1 MRERLNLPTRR
12 AEHQAKLPP
21 TEPHPYTAVRM
32 QELTK
37 AIATDI
43 SCRPEGAPIT
53 AAAFLHL
60 GNRPAVSRALRALAK
75 EGVILRAAHGV
86 YLAPVVSRFGRHA
99 PHAHLFIHQL
109 AAQSGEAIAP
119 FGAACANALGLTTQ
133 VPVKI
138 VYWTSGRTRSYKLG
152 KLTVY
157 LQHVP
162 DWQLVLWHEPA
173 GELVRA
179 LAWAGPAEA
188 SKVLSQIAERVP
200 GAATDRLQQHAHL
213 FPPWLQD
220 VLEQNGQPCA
230 RSISGERDVS
240 TTKTQQ
246 NQRKRKAK

>member
-1 MRERLNLPTRR
+1 
-12 AEHQAKLPP
+12 
-21 TEPHPYTAVRM
+21 M

-37 AIATDI
+37 AIATEI

-75 EGVILRAAHGV
+75 GGVILRAAHGV
-86 YLAPVVSRFGRHA
+86 YLAPVASRFGRHA

-133 VPVKI
+133 VPVHS
-138 VYWTSGRTRSYKLG
+138 VFWTSGRTRSYKLG
-152 KLTVY
+152 RLTVY

-162 DWQLVLWHEPA
+162 DWRLVLWDEPP

-188 SKVLSQIAERVP
+188 SIVLRQIAEKVP
-200 GAATDRLQQHAHL
+200 EAAIRELQQHASL

-220 VLEQNGQPCA
+220 ALQQIGQPRMA
-230 RSISGERDVS
+230 SSRGEWDVS
-240 TTKTQQ
+240 DSERQPNK
-246 NQRKRKAK
+246 RKRKAKGRKRHHP

>member
-1 MRERLNLPTRR
+1 M
-12 AEHQAKLPP
+12 
-21 TEPHPYTAVRM
+21 
-32 QELTK
+32 
-37 AIATDI
+37 
-43 SCRPEGAPIT
+43 PEGTPVT

-60 GNRPAVSRALRALAK
+60 ADRETISRTLRALAK
-75 EGVILRAAHGV
+75 GGVILRAAHGV

-138 VYWTSGRTRSYKLG
+138 VYWTSGRTRSYELG

-162 DWQLVLWHEPA
+162 DWQLVLWDEPP

-188 SKVLSQIAERVP
+188 SKVLSQIAEKVP
-200 GAATDRLQQHAHL
+200 EAAIRELQQQASR
-213 FPPWLQD
+213 FPPWLHDALQ
-220 VLEQNGQPCA
+220 QIGQPRMPSSRA
-230 RSISGERDVS
+230 EWDVS
-240 TTKTQQ
+240 DFERQQ
-246 NQRKRKAK
+246 NQTKRKAK

>member
-1 MRERLNLPTRR
+1 
-12 AEHQAKLPP
+12 
-21 TEPHPYTAVRM
+21 M

-37 AIATDI
+37 AIATEI

-75 EGVILRAAHGV
+75 GGVILRAAHGV
-86 YLAPVVSRFGRHA
+86 YLAPVASRFGRHA

-133 VPVKI
+133 VPVHS
-138 VYWTSGRTRSYKLG
+138 VFWTSGRTRSYKLG
-152 KLTVY
+152 RLTVY

-162 DWQLVLWHEPA
+162 DWRLVLWDEPP

-188 SKVLSQIAERVP
+188 SKVLRQIVEKAPKEAVTRV
-200 GAATDRLQQHAHL
+200 QQHVAL
-213 FPPWLQD
+213 FPPWLRDALQQI
-220 VLEQNGQPCA
+220 VIPCA
-230 RSISGERDVS
+230 RSSGGKRDVS
-240 TTKTQQ
+240 TTERQQ

>member
-1 MRERLNLPTRR
+1 
-12 AEHQAKLPP
+12 
-21 TEPHPYTAVRM
+21 M

-43 SCRPEGAPIT
+43 SCRPEGTPIT

-75 EGVILRAAHGV
+75 GGVILRAAPGV

-152 KLTVY
+152 KLMVY
-157 LQHVP
+157 LQHAP
-162 DWQLVLWHEPA
+162 DWQLVLWDEPA

-179 LAWAGPAEA
+179 LAWAGPADA
-188 SKVLSQIAERVP
+188 GKVLRQIVAKVP
-200 GAATDRLQQHAHL
+200 EAAILELRRYASVFPLWFQAALQHA
-213 FPPWLQD
+213 
-220 VLEQNGQPCA
+220 GSAA
-230 RSISGERDVS
+230 RG
-240 TTKTQQ
+240 KQ
-246 NQRKRKAK
+246 

>member
-1 MRERLNLPTRR
+1 
-12 AEHQAKLPP
+12 
-21 TEPHPYTAVRM
+21 M

-37 AIATDI
+37 AIATEI

-60 GNRPAVSRALRALAK
+60 GNRPAVSQALRTLANG
-75 EGVILRAAHGV
+75 GVILRAAHGV
-86 YLAPVVSRFGRHA
+86 YLAPVASRFGRHA

-157 LQHVP
+157 LEHVP

-179 LAWAGPAEA
+179 LAWAGPADA
-188 SKVLSQIAERVP
+188 GKVLRQIVAKVP
-200 GAATDRLQQHAHL
+200 EAAILELRRHASVFPLWFQEALQQA
-213 FPPWLQD
+213 
-220 VLEQNGQPCA
+220 GQPRA
-230 RSISGERDVS
+230 VS
-240 TTKTQQ
+240 
-246 NQRKRKAK
+246 NR

>member
-1 MRERLNLPTRR
+1 
-12 AEHQAKLPP
+12 
-21 TEPHPYTAVRM
+21 M
-32 QELTK
+32 QELTQ

-53 AAAFLHL
+53 AAAFLNL

-75 EGVILRAAHGV
+75 GGVILRAAHGV

-119 FGAACANALGLTTQ
+119 FGAACTNALGLTTQ

-138 VYWTSGRTRSYKLG
+138 VYWTSGRTRSFKLG
-152 KLTVY
+152 KLMVY
-157 LQHVP
+157 LQHAP
-162 DWQLVLWHEPA
+162 DWQLVLWDEPA

-188 SKVLSQIAERVP
+188 SKVLSQIAEKFP
-200 GAATDRLQQHAHL
+200 EAAIRELQQHASR
-213 FPPWLQD
+213 FPQWLHDALQ
-220 VLEQNGQPCA
+220 QIGQP
-230 RSISGERDVS
+230 RMQSSRGGWDVS
-240 TTKTQQ
+240 YPERQP
-246 NQRKRKAK
+246 NQRKRKAEGRKRHHP

>member
-1 MRERLNLPTRR
+1 MED
-12 AEHQAKLPP
+12 
-21 TEPHPYTAVRM
+21 
-32 QELTK
+32 LTK
-37 AIATDI
+37 SITTEIA
-43 SCRPEGAPIT
+43 RWPEGAPIT

-75 EGVILRAAHGV
+75 GGVILRAAPGV

-179 LAWAGPAEA
+179 LAWAGPADA
-188 SKVLSQIAERVP
+188 GKVLRQIVEKVP
-200 GAATDRLQQHAHL
+200 EAAIHELRQHASV
-213 FPPWLQD
+213 FPLWLQEA
-220 VLEQNGQPCA
+220 LKQAG
-230 RSISGERDVS
+230 
-240 TTKTQQ
+240 
-246 NQRKRKAK
+246 

>member
-1 MRERLNLPTRR
+1 
-12 AEHQAKLPP
+12 
-21 TEPHPYTAVRM
+21 M

-43 SCRPEGAPIT
+43 RCRPEGAPIT

-75 EGVILRAAHGV
+75 GGVILRAAHGV

-99 PHAHLFIHQL
+99 PHAHLFIYQL

-152 KLTVY
+152 EQTVY

-162 DWQLVLWHEPA
+162 DWQLVLWREPA

-179 LAWAGPAEA
+179 LAWAGPADAGKVFRQIVEKVPEA
-188 SKVLSQIAERVP
+188 AIHELR
-200 GAATDRLQQHAHL
+200 QHASV
-213 FPPWLQD
+213 FPLWLQEA
-220 VLEQNGQPCA
+220 LKQAGQPRVA
-230 RSISGERDVS
+230 SNS
-240 TTKTQQ
+240 
-246 NQRKRKAK
+246 

>member
-1 MRERLNLPTRR
+1 
-12 AEHQAKLPP
+12 
-21 TEPHPYTAVRM
+21 M
-32 QELTK
+32 QELTQ

-43 SCRPEGAPIT
+43 NCRPEGAPIT

-60 GNRPAVSRALRALAK
+60 GNRPAVSRALSALAK
-75 EGVILRAAHGV
+75 GGVILRAAHGV
-86 YLAPVVSRFGRHA
+86 YVVPVASRFGRHA
-99 PHAHLFIHQL
+99 PHSHLFIHQL

-162 DWQLVLWHEPA
+162 DWQLVLWDEPP

-188 SKVLSQIAERVP
+188 SKVLSQIAEKVP
-200 GAATDRLQQHAHL
+200 EAAIRELQQHASR
-213 FPPWLQD
+213 FPPWLHDALQ
-220 VLEQNGQPCA
+220 QIGQP
-230 RSISGERDVS
+230 RTPSSRGEWDLSDFER
-240 TTKTQQ
+240 QR
-246 NQRKRKAK
+246 NQPKPEAK

>member
-1 MRERLNLPTRR
+1 
-12 AEHQAKLPP
+12 
-21 TEPHPYTAVRM
+21 M

-188 SKVLSQIAERVP
+188 SKVLSQIAEKVPEAAIRDSSNTHPAFLCGFTMPCSRSDSRVCR
-200 GAATDRLQQHAHL
+200 AAEA
-213 FPPWLQD
+213 
-220 VLEQNGQPCA
+220 NGMCPIL
-230 RSISGERDVS
+230 RGNRIRGSERKKETPS
-240 TTKTQQ
+240 LSLS
-246 NQRKRKAK
+246 A

>member
-1 MRERLNLPTRR
+1 
-12 AEHQAKLPP
+12 
-21 TEPHPYTAVRM
+21 M
-32 QELTK
+32 QELIQ

-75 EGVILRAAHGV
+75 GGVILRAAHGV
-86 YLAPVVSRFGRHA
+86 YLAPVVSRFGCHA

-109 AAQSGEAIAP
+109 STHSGEAIAP
-119 FGAACANALGLTTQ
+119 SGAACANALGLTTQ

-162 DWQLVLWHEPA
+162 DWQLVLWDEPA

-179 LAWAGPAEA
+179 LAWAGPVDAG
-188 SKVLSQIAERVP
+188 KVLRQIVAKVP
-200 GAATDRLQQHAHL
+200 EAAIHELRQHASV
-213 FPPWLQD
+213 FPLWLQEA
-220 VLEQNGQPCA
+220 L
-230 RSISGERDVS
+230 I
-240 TTKTQQ
+240 
-246 NQRKRKAK
+246 

>member
-1 MRERLNLPTRR
+1 
-12 AEHQAKLPP
+12 
-21 TEPHPYTAVRM
+21 M
-32 QELTK
+32 QELTQ

-43 SCRPEGAPIT
+43 SCRPEGTPIT

-75 EGVILRAAHGV
+75 GGVILRAAHGV
-86 YLAPVVSRFGRHA
+86 YVAPVASRFGRHA

-152 KLTVY
+152 KLMVY
-157 LQHVP
+157 LQHAP
-162 DWQLVLWHEPA
+162 DWQLVLWDEPA

-179 LAWAGPAEA
+179 LAWAGPVDAGKVFRQIVEKVSEA
-188 SKVLSQIAERVP
+188 AILELRRHTSVFPLWFQTALQHP
-200 GAATDRLQQHAHL
+200 GSAARGKQ
-213 FPPWLQD
+213 
-220 VLEQNGQPCA
+220 
-230 RSISGERDVS
+230 
-240 TTKTQQ
+240 
-246 NQRKRKAK
+246 